1 MSNNRSPKVTLQ
13 EENDIVT
20 QSNKSDIGISCVE
33 TSVVETPQQCLQQ
46 GSSYTVAG
54 TAKGHAGFLLMH
66 LDSPPLWSLLLT
78 SGDKIKLASPCHASI
93 EADDARL
100 HEPRSS

>member
-1 MSNNRSPKVTLQ
+1 MSNNRSSKVTLQ

-33 TSVVETPQQCLQQ
+33 TSVVGSETPQQCLQQ
-46 GSSYTVAG
+46 GS